1 VPFFIDNS
9 DLSIVY
15 RQHQY
20 NAEAMDGKITMIN
33 ESEECYIVAHH
44 PNKKWKYDVGWVDRK
59 PVSEA

>member
-1 VPFFIDNS
+1 
-9 DLSIVY
+9 
-15 RQHQY
+15 
-20 NAEAMDGKITMIN
+20 MDGKITMIN